1 MTSLA
6 AEPLSAGA
14 FAQFGRL
21 VERPIR
27 RPDATGP
34 GWQWWAETALLPAD
48 ARSFGIGYLDLR
60 PHAPRFDWA
69 ERHMRSVEVVVPLDG
84 DCLAYV
90 GPPEDLEHPERIP
103 SRHRFRVFRIPVGSG
118 IAMEPGVWHGAP
130 LAIDA
135 PVRAIVLLL
144 EGTGAN
150 DTVLVQFPDDAVE
163 IGGVS

>member
-1 MTSLA
+1 MQPNRCPRARSPSSGASSNEPLA
-6 AEPLSAGA
+6 AAGVRVIALEACVPAKVLPGMRKRYSTAELCFAAKPFLLAHLLEAGA
-14 FAQFGRL
+14 R
-21 VERPIR
+21 
-27 RPDATGP
+27 
-34 GWQWWAETALLPAD
+34 
-48 ARSFGIGYLDLR
+48 
-60 PHAPRFDWA
+60 
-69 ERHMRSVEVVVPLDG
+69 EVHFLDG

-150 DTVLVQFPDDAVE
+150 DTVLVRFPDDAVE